1 MLTNG
6 VERVIEQLVNPK
18 ILHIIKPKI
27 DEVICK
33 QLGIDPEKRKEHVEQ
48 SKQQHMEKMQNMQSL
63 MNVNVTPGLFFS
75 KFKKSEVLIYLHI
88 FIIEFLFWF
97 TLSYSIILFQRRAIK
112 MGHYLAHKLQSFLHQ
127 DSRGM
132 GGHNKHLPLARQVLI
147 SPLGEWIF
155 RWQHHFHNNLDSAC
169 HLKCFRTCQTHGTT
183 ICSIL
188 WHLARILLH
197 LHQRPMHKTLHR
209 PHKQGLPM

>member
-1 MLTNG
+1 MHWLQKTLTAYISLKGSFAANILTRFWLENNFRSGMLTNG

-63 MNVNVTPGLFFS
+63 MNVNVTPGLFFPNS
-75 KFKKSEVLIYLHI
+75 KHTRFLFTYLHLKTFDLIYVKLLL
-88 FIIEFLFWF
+88 FL
-97 TLSYSIILFQRRAIK
+97 LFQRRAIK
-112 MGHYLAHKLQSFLHQ
+112 MGHYLAHKIQSFLHQ

-147 SPLGEWIF
+147 SPLGE
-155 RWQHHFHNNLDSAC
+155 
-169 HLKCFRTCQTHGTT
+169 
-183 ICSIL
+183 
-188 WHLARILLH
+188 
-197 LHQRPMHKTLHR
+197 
-209 PHKQGLPM
+209 

>member
-75 KFKKSEVLIYLHI
+75 KLKKKSEALINLHI
-88 FIIEFLFWF
+88 FVLEFLFRF
-97 TLSYSIILFQRRAIK
+97 MFSSSIILFQKRAIK
-112 MGHYLAHKLQSFLHQ
+112 MGHYLAHKVQNFLHQ

-132 GGHNKHLPLARQVLI
+132 DGHNKHLPLARQVLI
-147 SPLGEWIF
+147 SPLGE
-155 RWQHHFHNNLDSAC
+155 
-169 HLKCFRTCQTHGTT
+169 
-183 ICSIL
+183 
-188 WHLARILLH
+188 
-197 LHQRPMHKTLHR
+197 
-209 PHKQGLPM
+209 

>member
-63 MNVNVTPGLFFS
+63 MNVNVTPGLFFFQLKNLRFS
-75 KFKKSEVLIYLHI
+75 FIYISSFKNFCSDLH
-88 FIIEFLFWF
+88 
-97 TLSYSIILFQRRAIK
+97 
-112 MGHYLAHKLQSFLHQ
+112 
-127 DSRGM
+127 
-132 GGHNKHLPLARQVLI
+132 
-147 SPLGEWIF
+147 
-155 RWQHHFHNNLDSAC
+155 
-169 HLKCFRTCQTHGTT
+169 
-183 ICSIL
+183 
-188 WHLARILLH
+188 
-197 LHQRPMHKTLHR
+197 
-209 PHKQGLPM
+209 

>member
-75 KFKKSEVLIYLHI
+75 KLKKSEVLIYLHI
-88 FIIEFLFWF
+88 FIIEFLF
-97 TLSYSIILFQRRAIK
+97 
-112 MGHYLAHKLQSFLHQ
+112 
-127 DSRGM
+127 
-132 GGHNKHLPLARQVLI
+132 
-147 SPLGEWIF
+147 
-155 RWQHHFHNNLDSAC
+155 
-169 HLKCFRTCQTHGTT
+169 
-183 ICSIL
+183 
-188 WHLARILLH
+188 
-197 LHQRPMHKTLHR
+197 
-209 PHKQGLPM
+209 